1 LDKWNRFLKFFY
13 APRGVTIPRLA
24 TRALPEMALGLKA
37 AGGAAVACEGF
48 DGMVKG
54 ALHLGVKLFV
64 F

>member
-1 LDKWNRFLKFFY
+1 
-13 APRGVTIPRLA
+13 
-24 TRALPEMALGLKA
+24 MALGLKA

-54 ALHLGVKLFV
+54 ALYLGVKLFV